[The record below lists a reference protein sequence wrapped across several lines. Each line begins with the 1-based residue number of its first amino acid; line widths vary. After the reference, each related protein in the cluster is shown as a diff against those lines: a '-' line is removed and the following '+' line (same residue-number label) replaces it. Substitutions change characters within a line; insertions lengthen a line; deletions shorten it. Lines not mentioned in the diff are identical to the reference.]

1 MQKPPP
7 DFAPWLGVFETL
19 RVIDGVPLFAAEH
32 RAELGRAM
40 ETLGIKTAA
49 NFEKARVGLPKL
61 SGRWR
66 WIVTPEE
73 SRTLFTEEAIVT
85 VEPLTLAVSPVR
97 VGSQNWDARFK
108 TVSYLAH
115 AQAVSMAKT
124 GDVVLLNENG
134 EIASAARGNI
144 FWRKGNQV
152 FTPAHEAG
160 CRCGVV
166 RGFVLAQQKV
176 KCGHFPLTDL
186 TEADEIFVTNSMK
199 GIVSVKSFQR
209 RVLKTFAA
217 ADEMRSIYALA
228 VAAQA
233 RRP

>member
-1 MQKPPP
+1 VP

-32 RAELGRAM
+32 HAELGRAM
-40 ETLGIKTAA
+40 EALGIKTAA
-49 NFEKARVGLPKL
+49 NFEKARAGLPAL

-73 SRTLFTEEAIVT
+73 SRTLFTEEAIVS

-115 AQAVSMAKT
+115 AQAGTMAKT
-124 GDVVLLNENG
+124 GDVVVLNEQG
-134 EIASAARGNI
+134 DIASAARGNI
-144 FWRKGNQV
+144 FWRRGNRL
-152 FTPAHEAG
+152 FTPAHESG

-166 RGFVLAQQKV
+166 RGFVLAQHQV
-176 KCGHFPLTDL
+176 KCGHYPLSDL
-186 TEADEIFVTNSMK
+186 AEADEIFVTNSMK
-199 GIVSVKSFQR
+199 GIVSIRSFQR
-209 RVLKTFAA
+209 RALKAYPV
-217 ADEMRSIYALA
+217 ADELRSMYALA

-233 RRP
+233 RR

>member
-1 MQKPPP
+1 MTKRVPE
-7 DFAPWLGVFETL
+7 FAPWLGLFETL

-40 ETLGIKTAA
+40 EALGITTSA
-49 NFEKARVGLPKL
+49 NFEKARAGLPAL

-73 SRTLFTEEAIVT
+73 SRTLFTEEAIVS
-85 VEPLTLAVSPVR
+85 VEPLSLAVSPVR

-115 AQAVSMAKT
+115 AQAVAMAKT
-124 GDVVLLNENG
+124 GDVVVLNEQG

-144 FWRKGNQV
+144 FWRKGNRL

-166 RGFVLAQQKV
+166 RGFVLAQHKV
-176 KCGHFPLTDL
+176 KCGHFPLSDL
-186 TEADEIFVTNSMK
+186 AEADEIFVTNSMK

-209 RVLKTFAA
+209 RVIKTYPL
-217 ADEMRSIYALA
+217 ADELRSMYALA
-228 VAAQA
+228 VAAQV
-233 RRP
+233 RR